1 MFYLAFIN
9 YLTQLSV
16 FQKVHS
22 LLYHEPYTDYRVSLF
37 HSKVLFNFHHQV
49 DQLQFHKISLSDLT
63 AIVPHTFFFGPSKE
77 LISISKS
84 ICLLLFIPSD
94 SRVGQM
100 RQLVSGSRYIGAYLI
115 FNFTR
120 YSHFGSVEFS
130 PDKVQ
135 VSTENGSL
143 HCFISPTITPV
154 WIRSS
159 VSYILRRYLILITL
173 CTYQPVKPMT

>member
-1 MFYLAFIN
+1 MIEKLFS
-9 YLTQLSV
+9 LTMIVNCIISQWQNASPNSIKNSHVLLSFHKLSDSAPV

-22 LLYHEPYTDYRVSLF
+22 LLYHEPYTDYRVSSF

-63 AIVPHTFFFGPSKE
+63 AILPYTFFFGPSKE

-100 RQLVSGSRYIGAYLI
+100 RQL
-115 FNFTR
+115 
-120 YSHFGSVEFS
+120 
-130 PDKVQ
+130 
-135 VSTENGSL
+135 
-143 HCFISPTITPV
+143 
-154 WIRSS
+154 
-159 VSYILRRYLILITL
+159 
-173 CTYQPVKPMT
+173 